1 MGCHRSW
8 AFSIH
13 VPRPDR
19 SPDGVYF
26 AAKAVEKGEIF
37 LHFEW
42 QIFYCGLVRLG
53 FCHFYKTPAVLA
65 KTMGKGCKK
74 YILLDMI
81 STKGARVWID
91 GPKDSSCWWGAV
103 ALAAIG
109 VAIWALLFRTPAPPA
124 IPDIAPAVEDNAQP
138 TGEGEDKMPQA
149 QGGGAVNLTYS
160 DQVTL
165 SLGEGTLSLQVTN
178 PARSN
183 QSMLL
188 QVVVQDVVV
197 AQSGTLPPGNRLE
210 ALPLSEGS
218 ASLPVSMRG
227 GLPSGLPPGRE
238 PAQVSTEVPIVLTV
252 L

>member
-1 MGCHRSW
+1 M
-8 AFSIH
+8 
-13 VPRPDR
+13 DR
-19 SPDGVYF
+19 
-26 AAKAVEKGEIF
+26 
-37 LHFEW
+37 
-42 QIFYCGLVRLG
+42 R
-53 FCHFYKTPAVLA
+53 
-65 KTMGKGCKK
+65 
-74 YILLDMI
+74 
-81 STKGARVWID
+81 TKGLFLLV
-91 GPKDSSCWWGAV
+91 GVV
-103 ALAAIG
+103 ALVAIG

-165 SLGEGTLSLQVTN
+165 SLGEGILSLQVTN

-188 QVVVQDVVV
+188 QVVVQDVVG

-210 ALPLSEGS
+210 ALPLSEGVRLS
-218 ASLPVSMRG
+218 
-227 GLPSGLPPGRE
+227 PGQYEGRFTIWFYH
-238 PAQVSTEVPIVLTV
+238 PDGSRAQVSTEVPIALTV

>member
-1 MGCHRSW
+1 M
-8 AFSIH
+8 
-13 VPRPDR
+13 DR
-19 SPDGVYF
+19 
-26 AAKAVEKGEIF
+26 
-37 LHFEW
+37 
-42 QIFYCGLVRLG
+42 R
-53 FCHFYKTPAVLA
+53 
-65 KTMGKGCKK
+65 
-74 YILLDMI
+74 
-81 STKGARVWID
+81 TKGLFLLV
-91 GPKDSSCWWGAV
+91 GVV
-103 ALAAIG
+103 ALVAIG

-165 SLGEGTLSLQVTN
+165 SLQVTN

-210 ALPLSEGS
+210 ALPLSEGVRLS
-218 ASLPVSMRG
+218 
-227 GLPSGLPPGRE
+227 PGQYEGRFTIWFYH
-238 PAQVSTEVPIVLTV
+238 PDGSRAQVSTEVPIALTV